1 MDTSFMSIEYILPL
15 ADAGATLEKTGGK
28 GASLARL
35 YQAGFSVP
43 DGFHVT
49 TDAYQRF
56 IAENQLLTEIL
67 AVLESVDA
75 AQPATLES
83 ASSAI
88 RSLFDTAQTPPD
100 VASAIAMAYAHM
112 SGVDPVVAVRSSA
125 TAEDLPEASF
135 AGQQETFLNVRGVS
149 EVLKAVKLCWASLW
163 TARAI
168 GYRARHEIS
177 PEGLSLAVV
186 VQLLIPAEAAG
197 ILFTANP
204 VSGRRDQA
212 MISAAWGLG
221 EAVVG
226 GLVTPDSLTVDKTS
240 GTIVERQTAD
250 KQLMTVR
257 IDGGTEEHPVAD
269 ELRLAPVLDDEHAG
283 ELVRIGVQI
292 EKLFGMPMD
301 IEWALADGKFAILQ
315 ARPITAIPEP
325 EEFEPYVWI
334 LPKPKAQYMR
344 GSLVDLMPNPV
355 SPLFVSMG
363 IPAIAEMGI
372 SRVMREVTRS
382 KPVLPT
388 DYLTTINH
396 YAYMCGSFSKRE
408 GWWIFTHMLPSFGRL
423 MRDGFKLWR
432 DDIRPRYAST
442 AAFWGSRSLAEM
454 SNDELWSCICE
465 LVNRMGEYIA
475 SILIA
480 TTGASAGTEILF
492 SSVYKKLIQREG
504 DPEASTFLMGY
515 NSIPIQAEKSLF
527 DMADWV
533 NRNAELKDMLLNTT
547 ASDLAQL
554 WTQESPPMGVTQ
566 EIWSDFQHR
575 FRAHLDLFGHIIY
588 EADFAKPL
596 PLDDPTPMFQVCQM
610 YLRGEGGNPYERQEK
625 LETRRLKSTETVLQ
639 RTRGLRRWAFDKSL
653 NLAQSRAEVR
663 EDAIAD
669 IGFGYPALRQA
680 LGELAQRMIQVGV
693 IEEAEDIYY
702 LNKSEIEAMV
712 PALGK
717 DSSLASMVHIVRER
731 QEELEAAK
739 QLIPPPMLPPTKK
752 YMGIDMEHFV
762 PASGDEHTEQVLKGV
777 GASAGRVTAKACVL
791 SSSEDFDN
799 MQPGDVIVASI
810 TTPAW
815 TPIFPM
821 ASAVVTDIGGP
832 LSHGS
837 IVAREYGIPAVLGTG
852 VATRRIR
859 NGQLITV
866 DGSAGEVTLLE
877 G

>member
-35 YQAGFSVP
+35 YQDGFPVP

-49 TDAYQRF
+49 TAAYQRF

-67 AVLESVDA
+67 VELETVDA
-75 AQPATLES
+75 TQPATLEA
-83 ASSAI
+83 ASSHI
-88 RSLFDTAQTPPD
+88 RSLFDKAQTPPD

-112 SGVDPVVAVRSSA
+112 FGVDPVVAVRSSA

-204 VSGRRDQA
+204 VSGNRDQA

-226 GLVTPDSLTVDKTS
+226 GLVTPDSLTVDKAS

-257 IDGGTEEHPVAD
+257 INGGTDEQPVPD
-269 ELRLAPVLDDEHAG
+269 ELRHAPVLDDEHAG
-283 ELVRIGVQI
+283 ELVRLGVQI
-292 EKLFGMPMD
+292 EELFGMPMD

-315 ARPITAIPEP
+315 ARPITAIPKA
-325 EEFEPYVWI
+325 EEFETDVWI

-344 GSLVDLMPNPV
+344 GSLVDLMSSPV

-363 IPAIAEMGI
+363 IPSIINMGL
-372 SRVMREVTRS
+372 SYVMSELTRS
-382 KPVLPT
+382 KPNLPR
-388 DYLTTINH
+388 DYITTINH
-396 YAYMCGSFSKRE
+396 YAYMCGSFNSRE
-408 GWWIFTHMLPSFGRL
+408 LWWILTRMLPSFGRL
-423 MRDGFKLWR
+423 MREGFLLWR
-432 DDIRPRYAST
+432 EDVHPRYAQV
-442 AAFWGSRSLAEM
+442 AAFWNDRSMEDL
-454 SNDELWSCICE
+454 STNELWDCISE
-465 LVNRMGEYIA
+465 LVDQAGEYIA

-480 TTGASAGTEILF
+480 TTGASAGTEMLF
-492 SSVYKKLIQREG
+492 SAVYKKMIMGEG
-504 DPEASTFLMGY
+504 DPEATAYLMGY

-527 DMADWV
+527 DLANWV
-533 NRNAELKDMLLNTT
+533 SRHPELKELFLNST
-547 ASDLAQL
+547 ASDFANL
-554 WTQESPPMGVTQ
+554 WTQESPPQDVDK
-566 EIWSDFQHR
+566 EIWADWQHR
-575 FRAHLDLFGHIIY
+575 FRTHLDLFGYIIY

-625 LETRRLKSTETVLQ
+625 LETRRLKSMETVLQ
-639 RTRGLRRWAFDKSL
+639 RTRGLRRWAFEKSL

-669 IGFGYPALRQA
+669 IGLGYPALRRA
-680 LGELAQRMIQVGV
+680 LGELGHRMVQADV
-693 IEEAEDIYY
+693 IETAEDIYY

-712 PALGK
+712 PSLGGGP
-717 DSSLASMVHIVRER
+717 LASMVHVVRER
-731 QEELEAAK
+731 REELEAAK
-739 QLIPPPMLPPTKK
+739 QLIPPPTLPPTKK
-752 YMGIDMEHFV
+752 YMGIDMGHFV
-762 PASGDEHTEQVLKGV
+762 PSAGDEHTEQVLKGV
-777 GASAGRVTAKACVL
+777 GASAGSVTANACVL
-791 SSSEDFDN
+791 SSPEDFDN
-799 MQPGDVIVASI
+799 MQPGYVIVAPI

-815 TPIFPM
+815 TPLFAM

-852 VATRRIR
+852 TATRRIL

-866 DGSAGEVTLLE
+866 DGSAGKVILLE